1 MNKVNVFKN
10 KKLIPNKLLKYGF
23 KKVKSSYVYNC
34 LILNGEFE
42 FFIKID
48 ADKGDVSTE
57 LKEVSTD
64 EIYTLHLLPDAEGV
78 FVGKVKEEY
87 DNILNDIKTKCFE
100 TGIFEWNYTY
110 RVIDYCRSKYGDEP
124 EYLWKRTPRNAI
136 CRRKD
141 NKKWYLAL
149 LSVGGDKLG
158 LKSDEIIEVI
168 NLRVKPDEMQEILVN
183 KNIHPAYHMNKKNWV
198 TIILDGSVQIDK
210 IFKMIDTSY
219 EIALKK

>member
-10 KKLIPNKLLKYGF
+10 KKLIPEKLLKYGF
-23 KKVKSSYVYNC
+23 KKGKSSYLYKC
-34 LILNGEFE
+34 LILNDEFE
-42 FFIKID
+42 FVVEIE
-48 ADKGDVSTE
+48 AGKGDVSTE
-57 LKEVSTD
+57 LKEVSTG
-64 EIYTLHLLPDAEGV
+64 EVYTLHLLLDAEGI
-78 FVGKVKEEY
+78 FVGKVREEY
-87 DNILNDIKTKCFE
+87 DNILNDIKTNCFE
-100 TGIFEWNYTY
+100 TGIFEWDYTY

-168 NLRVKPDEMQEILVN
+168 NLRVKPEKMNEIL
-183 KNIHPAYHMNKKNWV
+183 KNHNIYPAYHMNKKNWI
-198 TIILDGSVQIDK
+198 TIILDGSVPIEKIYERIDDSYD
-210 IFKMIDTSY
+210 IAFK
-219 EIALKK
+219 K